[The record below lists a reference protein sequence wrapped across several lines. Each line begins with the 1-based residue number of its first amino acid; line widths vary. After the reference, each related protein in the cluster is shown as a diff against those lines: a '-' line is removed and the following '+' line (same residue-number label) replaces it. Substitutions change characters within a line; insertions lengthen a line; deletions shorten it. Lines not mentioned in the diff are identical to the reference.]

1 MKTDSKVS
9 IITACKNRVNALKV
23 SIASWIQYDE
33 IKEIII
39 VDWSS
44 DEPINYLT
52 KLDPRIKVVR
62 VEGEEYFNQP
72 QPLNLAA
79 SIATGE
85 YIFHLDTDHMFNPY
99 DNGIADY
106 LPNDNEYFCGQVETK
121 NSIQKWSEEKQS
133 AYIDASQNL
142 LDYKEYV
149 TSYSPFYRYLVGMH
163 LKMMKYVK
171 DLIFWD

>member
-1 MKTDSKVS
+1 MELDLTFDKIMKTDPKVS

-52 KLDPRIKVVR
+52 ELDPRIKVVR

-85 YIFHLDTDHMFNPY
+85 YIFKLDGDHMFNPY

-106 LPNDNEYFCGQVETK
+106 LPNYNEFFCGQVETK
-121 NSIQKWSEEKQS
+121 NSIQKWC
-133 AYIDASQNL
+133 
-142 LDYKEYV
+142 
-149 TSYSPFYRYLVGMH
+149 G
-163 LKMMKYVK
+163 
-171 DLIFWD
+171 